1 MQTWRSSRAGGRSER
16 PGLARQH
23 PGQQDQQG
31 DQGVGERPGLPGAPA
46 QVLHAWRFS
55 SADTVLNLGW
65 GTGQPWAL
73 TYALI
78 TLLILL
84 ARMLPRQ
91 PRPL

>member
-1 MQTWRSSRAGGRSER
+1 M
-16 PGLARQH
+16 
-23 PGQQDQQG
+23 
-31 DQGVGERPGLPGAPA
+31 
-46 QVLHAWRFS
+46 LHAWRFS

-84 ARMLPRQ
+84 ARVLPRQ